1 MHEFYFISCA
11 KLRTLCY
18 GVIFYCNSTLGLFL
32 PNFCSTKLM
41 AVIYVFYDMMWARFA
56 NRKLVFYKGQSTK
69 GVAQAAAKQTYF
81 SSQIDGSMK
90 ILFCS

>member
-1 MHEFYFISCA
+1 
-11 KLRTLCY
+11 
-18 GVIFYCNSTLGLFL
+18 
-32 PNFCSTKLM
+32 M